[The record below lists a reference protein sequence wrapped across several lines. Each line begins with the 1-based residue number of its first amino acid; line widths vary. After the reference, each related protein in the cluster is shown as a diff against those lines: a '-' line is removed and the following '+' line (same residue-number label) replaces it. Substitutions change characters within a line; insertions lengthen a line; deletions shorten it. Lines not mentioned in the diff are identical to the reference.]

1 MFALRVIRAL
11 FLIVLACAVTLAAM
25 AVAVPVFFHLYASR
39 YVVNSPEV
47 APEADVAL
55 VLGASVQGKNDLSP
69 ILKDRADMAI
79 ALYKTHKVSKIL
91 VSGDNGALDYDEV
104 TPVRKYLVQEG
115 VAPADI
121 FLDHAGFDTYS
132 SMYRALNVFEVHSML
147 VVSQPFHLP
156 RAVFIA
162 RELGIDAYG
171 VSSGEGDF
179 FNTMRE
185 IPASDKA
192 LADIVFERYPKYLG
206 PQEPISGDGQTT
218 WK

>member
-156 RAVFIA
+156 RAVFI
-162 RELGIDAYG
+162 
-171 VSSGEGDF
+171 DF